1 MSNEHPTAHHGE
13 GASPTTSLAKNV
25 AMVLGPILAVA
36 GVVFYLVGAPSLQ
49 PGYSAPTISQDAL
62 EAATGQRI
70 QKIGTVSMGDANR
83 PVAGGEEVYKAQCAA
98 CHATGAAGA
107 PKFQDAGAWGARIAQ
122 GLPALINSA
131 LKGKGAMGAQGG
143 GSYSDLEISRAVVY
157 MANAGGAKF
166 AEPAAPAASGAA
178 AAAEPAASGAAVPAV
193 PAPATAPVAAASS
206 TVTVAD
212 TASLKVEGG
221 IVKMYFASGKADLAE
236 GAKPALQTLVK
247 SAAVGKK
254 LVVSGYHDAK
264 GNATVNAE
272 LAKKRAIAVRDML
285 MVLGVDK
292 ANIEMKKPTSLVGD
306 GSNAEARRVEVQ
318 VQ

>member
-1 MSNEHPTAHHGE
+1 MSNAHETAHHGD
-13 GASPTTSLAKNV
+13 GTPSNTSLAKNV

-62 EAATGQRI
+62 DVAVGQRI
-70 QKIGTVSMGDANR
+70 QKIGSVSMGDTNR

-107 PKFQDAGAWGARIAQ
+107 PKFQDAGAWSARIAQ
-122 GLPALINSA
+122 GLPTLINSA
-131 LKGKGAMGAQGG
+131 LKGKNAMGAQGG

-157 MANAGGAKF
+157 LANAGGAKF
-166 AEPAAPAASGAA
+166 TEPAAPAASGAA
-178 AAAEPAASGAAVPAV
+178 AAAEPAASGAAGSAA
-193 PAPATAPVAAASS
+193 PAPASTPVASASPAA
-206 TVTVAD
+206 VAD
-212 TASLKVEGG
+212 AASLKVENGV
-221 IVKMYFASGKADLAE
+221 VKMYFASGKADLAE

-247 SAAVGKK
+247 SAAAGKK

-264 GNATVNAE
+264 GNATANAE
-272 LAKKRAIAVRDML
+272 LAKKRALAVRDVL
-285 MVLGVDK
+285 TSLGVDK
-292 ANIEMKKPTSLVGD
+292 ANIDLKKPTSLVGD